1 MTRGLHS
8 DVVTELATDDLT
20 LCDLLNFQIGNTTYY
35 KTTAYHDIVFDGNT
49 YTADGSI
56 IGIPSLTETN
66 TISTSKMTIN
76 LNGIDLTFVSLF
88 LSNEHIHKPVNVFRA
103 FLTDNGA
110 IIGNPYEYF
119 TGFIHGYQIEETN
132 ETTFIKIEV
141 ANHWSNFGMS
151 NGRRTNNNSQQK
163 VFPNDVFFNFTSQAI
178 ADINWGKEKK

>member
-1 MTRGLHS
+1 
-8 DVVTELATDDLT
+8 
-20 LCDLLNFQIGNTTYY
+20 
-35 KTTAYHDIVFDGNT
+35 
-49 YTADGSI
+49 
-56 IGIPSLTETN
+56 
-66 TISTSKMTIN
+66 MTIN

-88 LSNEHIHKPVNVFRA
+88 LNNEHIHKPVTVFRA

-163 VFPNDVFFNFTSQAI
+163 VFPNDVFFNFTSQTI